1 MKAAPANQPALLLAN
16 PAVMVVAP
24 LVFPDAGYDAERD
37 FRAVSHVNSY
47 EFGVAVG
54 SAVPVKELSHLLA
67 WLRANPEKPTSA
79 CQPPAACRTSFG
91 LMVGDAAQVRA
102 EIVGYRGS
110 AR

>member
-79 CQPPAACRTSFG
+79 CQPPAAFRTS
-91 LMVGDAAQVRA
+91 LA
-102 EIVGYRGS
+102 
-110 AR
+110 